1 MVSVGSEWTKA
12 LPQSYLKHLVKQ
24 KCCFDFCLV
33 FDLTDFGSA
42 LKRVQGEL
50 SLVFAQSSLVIRDYR
65 KITQK
70 NCHQK
75 MFIGSVPK
83 LADLATYQQKVQAY
97 HLEQA
102 MAGTQAL

>member
-1 MVSVGSEWTKA
+1 MSNLS
-12 LPQSYLKHLVKQ
+12 
-24 KCCFDFCLV
+24 
-33 FDLTDFGSA
+33 DFGSA
-42 LKRVQGEL
+42 LKRVQEEL
-50 SLVFAQSSLVIRDYR
+50 NLFFAQLSLVIRDYR

-75 MFIGSVPK
+75 MLIKSKPK

-102 MAGTQAL
+102 MAGTLAL